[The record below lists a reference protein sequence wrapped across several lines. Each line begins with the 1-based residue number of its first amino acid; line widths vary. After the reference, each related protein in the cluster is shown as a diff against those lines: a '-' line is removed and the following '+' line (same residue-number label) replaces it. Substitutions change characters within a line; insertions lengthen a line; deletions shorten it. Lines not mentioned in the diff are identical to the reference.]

1 MNTET
6 TTPIPEPNGATVA
19 GKKAPRR
26 KTFRNLPVWADRT
39 LTAVGAAG
47 AVAIAAA
54 ILATSSAH
62 APAPESAPDI
72 DPLPKQVVVWDKDLG
87 RDDAVGDT
95 LAENRSGEVEY
106 DPTMT
111 FIDTTG
117 VGYNYTGTFHVGQD
131 DFNRCKIGDIATLYA
146 NGNVTCKDNTLPDPS

>member
-6 TTPIPEPNGATVA
+6 TTPTPEPNGATVA
-19 GKKAPRR
+19 EQKAPRR

-54 ILATSSAH
+54 ILATSAAH
-62 APAPESAPDI
+62 TPAPESAPDI
-72 DPLPKQVVVWDKDLG
+72 DPLPKQVVVWDKDPG
-87 RDDAVGDT
+87 RIGVVGDT
-95 LAENRSGEVEY
+95 IVEDGAAEY

-117 VGYNYTGTFHVGQD
+117 VGYNYTGRFEVNLD
-131 DFNRCKIGDIATLYA
+131 DFNRCKVGDIATLYA
-146 NGNVTCKDNTLPDPS
+146 NGNVTCKDNTVPDPS